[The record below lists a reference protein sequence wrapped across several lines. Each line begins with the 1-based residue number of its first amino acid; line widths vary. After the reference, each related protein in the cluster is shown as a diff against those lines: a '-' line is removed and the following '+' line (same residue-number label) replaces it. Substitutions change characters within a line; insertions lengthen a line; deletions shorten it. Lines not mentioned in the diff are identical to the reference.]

1 MSRVFELSDEQYEVL
16 RRAAEARGETAE
28 TLLTALVEELRDP
41 YTQPRYYE
49 TDNFLRHL
57 GASEEEIEELN
68 QEIAEEE
75 GREARSDPPHH
86 LAAHRRP

>member
-1 MSRVFELSDEQYEVL
+1 MSHVFELSDEQYEVL

-49 TDNFLRHL
+49 TDEWLRHL
-57 GASEEEIEELN
+57 GATDEQI
-68 QEIAEEE
+68 
-75 GREARSDPPHH
+75 REAERLAELDDEDENASDIGER
-86 LAAHRRP
+86 ANADA